1 MRPVCFETVYYLL
14 EYRYH
19 GMVQVERVSPK
30 VPTVLVY
37 CNRVLYRCVP
47 CASRLPPVSY
57 PVSLRL

>member
-1 MRPVCFETVYYLL
+1 
-14 EYRYH
+14 
-19 GMVQVERVSPK
+19 MVQVERVSPK

-57 PVSLRL
+57 PVSLTPAGGSKKYIIMS